1 MNVKYNWPYFE
12 KDEIKSVVNVLK
24 SGKVNYW
31 TGKKC
36 KLFEKK
42 FSKYVGTKYALS
54 LSNGTIALE
63 CCLES
68 LGLKNGDEV
77 IVPSRTYVATGLAV
91 VRVGLKPIFSDID
104 LVSGNISLKEIQKV
118 ITKKTKA
125 IICVHLA
132 GWPCNMSEIMD
143 FAKKKSLFVIE
154 DCAQAHGSVYENK
167 KAGSLGHLAAWS
179 FCNDKIIS
187 TAGEGGMITTNDQ
200 KFFNAIRSIR
210 DHGKNIDK
218 LNNNKKNEFK
228 WLVENNGS
236 NYRMTE
242 SQAAIGIIQL
252 FKLDLWIKKRNEN
265 AKKLFDIF
273 NKSKLFYT
281 NILNND
287 YFEKSINSQNN
298 IHAYYKFYVYLKN
311 NNLTSKKFKSYI
323 VEVFN
328 YFGIKCYYGSC
339 PEIYME
345 KIFKNKKILTRKI
358 NAKKLG
364 RKSLMFDCHQNLN
377 KKYFSN
383 IAKAIKYI
391 ESKI

>member
-1 MNVKYNWPYFE
+1 MNVKYNWPYFD
-12 KDEIKSVVNVLK
+12 KDEINSVVNVLK

-31 TGKKC
+31 TGKEC

-42 FSKYVGTKYALS
+42 FSKYIGTKYALS

-68 LGLKNGDEV
+68 LGLNKGDEV

-91 VRVGLKPIFSDID
+91 DRVGLKPIFSDID
-104 LVSGNISLKEIQKV
+104 LVSGNISLKEIKKV

-132 GWPCNMSEIMD
+132 GWPCNMSEIMN
-143 FAKKKSLFVIE
+143 FAKRESLFVIE

-167 KAGSLGHLAAWS
+167 KVGSLGHLAAWS

-187 TAGEGGMITTNDQ
+187 TAGEGGMITTNYY
-200 KFFNAIRSIR
+200 KFFNKIRSLR
-210 DHGKNIDK
+210 DHGKNINK
-218 LNNNKKNEFK
+218 LKNNKKNEFK

-236 NYRMTE
+236 NYRLTE

-252 FKLDLWIKKRNEN
+252 SKLDLWIKKRNQN
-265 AKKLFDIF
+265 AKKLTKIF

-281 NILNND
+281 NILNNH
-287 YFEKSINSQNN
+287 YFEKSLNENRS
-298 IHAYYKFYVYLKN
+298 IHAYYKFYVYLQN
-311 NNLTSKKFKSYI
+311 DNLISKKFKSYI

-328 YFGIKCYYGSC
+328 NFGIKCFYGSC

-345 KIFKNKKILTRKI
+345 KVFKNNLVRKVNAKILGNR
-358 NAKKLG
+358 
-364 RKSLMFDCHQNLN
+364 SLMFDCHQNLN
-377 KKYFSN
+377 KEYFIN
-383 IAKAIKYI
+383 IAKALKFI
-391 ESKI
+391 ESEI

>member
-68 LGLKNGDEV
+68 LGLSKGDEV

-91 VRVGLKPIFSDID
+91 VRVGLKPIFSDVD

-132 GWPCNMSEIMD
+132 GWPCNMSEIME

-154 DCAQAHGSVYENK
+154 DCAQAHGSVYEK
-167 KAGSLGHLAAWS
+167 KKVGSLGHLAAWS

-187 TAGEGGMITTNDQ
+187 TAGEGGMITTNEY
-200 KFFNAIRSIR
+200 KFFNTIRSIR

-252 FKLDLWIKKRNEN
+252 SKLDLWIKKRNEN
-265 AKKLFDIF
+265 AKKLSNIF
-273 NKSKLFYT
+273 NKSKIFYT
-281 NILNND
+281 NILKND
-287 YFEKSINSQNN
+287 YFKKSINKKNN
-298 IHAYYKFYVYLKN
+298 IHAYYKFYVFLQN

-328 YFGIKCYYGSC
+328 NFGIKCYYGSC

-345 KIFKNKKILTRKI
+345 KVFKNKKILNRKI
-358 NAKKLG
+358 NAKILG
-364 RKSLMFDCHQNLN
+364 KKSLMFDCHQNLN
-377 KKYFSN
+377 RKYFLN
-383 IAKAIKYI
+383 IAKAIKFI
-391 ESKI
+391 ESDN